1 HLADD
6 LLSLKGVD
14 GLEGLVKCLVRSAD
28 TYEDFRFELRTA
40 ANIARGKESSVVR
53 LAGTRPG
60 PDIELLSTNG
70 KRCGIACYRARGE
83 AVRVEA
89 VDARC
94 SDVMAEFGKA
104 FYSHQVG
111 ADVGL
116 EVLFPV
122 FPPNDEDWI
131 EATELLPRLWR
142 TDAPPE
148 LDGDRGV
155 RVR

>member
-1 HLADD
+1 MSAKVDPTLVGDTNQHLRVLRDAVSFGKLSDEHPLRRTWMSPTSLARFQLHHLADD

-83 AVRVEA
+83 AVRVE
-89 VDARC
+89 
-94 SDVMAEFGKA
+94 
-104 FYSHQVG
+104 
-111 ADVGL
+111 
-116 EVLFPV
+116 
-122 FPPNDEDWI
+122 
-131 EATELLPRLWR
+131 
-142 TDAPPE
+142 
-148 LDGDRGV
+148 
-155 RVR
+155 